1 MSAVV
6 NDSALIQLTITDRT
20 SPVRCHPSTDVG
32 QDGEEENDGGDS
44 DDHDKTIVML
54 EMMVIMIM
62 ISKRFPKII
71 LLLKV
76 LRIIKTPTSCA
87 TL

>member
-1 MSAVV
+1 MIAMILV
-6 NDSALIQLTITDRT
+6 DRM
-20 SPVRCHPSTDVG
+20 VRKIMM
-32 QDGEEENDGGDS
+32 NDGGDS

-76 LRIIKTPTSCA
+76 LSILKTPTSCA